1 VKKQVNRE
9 FPQWRAGSDAEDPG
23 LEQAGCIK
31 RVREG
36 TERCGLSA
44 DRVDETRSAESRR
57 HPRPIAHKTS
67 IFPSK
72 IRNITWRQG

>member
-1 VKKQVNRE
+1 MNS
-9 FPQWRAGSDAEDPG
+9 GSDAEDPG

-31 RVREG
+31 RVRE
-36 TERCGLSA
+36 ERRGVDSGL
-44 DRVDETRSAESRR
+44 RGLMRPVRRSRHR

-72 IRNITWRQG
+72 IRNIRWRQG